1 MGNKKGELMYQDFYG
16 FAEEPFALQPN
27 PRFFYLARSHL
38 EALSAMMS
46 AIRERKGLIAI
57 TGEAGIGK
65 TLLLYGLLKDLSEKI
80 KTAFVFNPQSDFPYL
95 LKSILRDLGVPF
107 GGENEDTDRLML
119 QFKEY
124 LHERLPGDETVAI
137 VLDEAQNLDGKTL
150 EDLGRLFTLDTPATK
165 LLQLILVGH
174 PDLEGKLNSR
184 RLGALKKRI
193 AVRCRIRPLSR
204 EEGRGYLKYRLKQA
218 GRDLPEVFT
227 SEAARKVWE
236 FAGGIPRV
244 MNLLCS
250 RALDFGYHHS
260 SPVIDSQIVQE
271 AMQDLVYLQP
281 PEPKHRLA
289 FLGRKISSRPVQILF
304 LILSICVFI
313 LSLILIL
320 PHFLRK

>member
-1 MGNKKGELMYQDFYG
+1 MYKEFYG
-16 FAEEPFALQPN
+16 FSEEPFDLQPN
-27 PRFFYLARSHL
+27 PRFFYLSRSHF

-46 AIRERKGLIAI
+46 GIKERKGVIAV

-65 TLLLYGLLKDLSEKI
+65 TLLLHGLLKDLSEKI
-80 KTAFVFNPQSDFPYL
+80 RTAFVFSPQSDFPHL
-95 LKSILRDLGVPF
+95 LKSILQDLRVSF
-107 GGENEDTDRLML
+107 GGEKEDTDRLVL
-119 QFKEY
+119 QFTKY
-124 LHERLPGDETVAI
+124 LHERLRGDETVAI

-174 PDLEGKLNSR
+174 PDLEIKLNSK
-184 RLGALKKRI
+184 RLRPLKKRI

-227 SEAARKVWE
+227 SEAAHRVWE

-250 RALDFGYHHS
+250 RALNFGYHHS
-260 SPVIDSQIVQE
+260 SPVIDSKIVQE
-271 AMQDLVYLQP
+271 AIQDLAYLQP
-281 PEPKHRLA
+281 GKSKVPRSA
-289 FLGRKISSRPVQILF
+289 FSRAKTPSKAVKILF
-304 LILSICVFI
+304 FLFSVSVFI
-313 LSLILIL
+313 LSLSLIL
-320 PHFLRK
+320 LLLFRK